1 MERTSSWGSA
11 VSRLSVC
18 QNVDVA
24 DYEAENYECV
34 SAAGDIALQGARK
47 SESGGL
53 NLSLY
58 IKPENGT
65 VVYNPAMEHELP
77 LSMYSPAMEHEL
89 PLSINNYIVNP
100 QEHPPTFVSS
110 NGKVNYED
118 IKQVG
123 AFRNSP
129 FLLLMIYLN
138 LINSN
143 CISFLTVDSCFY
155 FVF

>member
-18 QNVDVA
+18 QNVDVG
-24 DYEAENYECV
+24 DDEAENRECG
-34 SAAGDIALQGARK
+34 SAAGDIAFQGGRK
-47 SESGGL
+47 SESGGFD
-53 NLSLY
+53 LSLY

-65 VVYNPAMEHELP
+65 FVYNPAMEHELP
-77 LSMYSPAMEHEL
+77 PSN
-89 PLSINNYIVNP
+89 NNYIVNP
-100 QEHPPTFVSS
+100 QEHLPIFVST
-110 NGKVNYED
+110 NGKVNCED

-123 AFRNSP
+123 SFRNSP

-143 CISFLTVDSCFY
+143 CTSFLTVEACFY